1 MISKR
6 ENINENEYI
15 ALIEYIFDWLDENID
30 DKDQNHDL
38 DYFRQDSL
46 DLKEKIQL
54 FLEIGM
60 DEIE

>member
-30 DKDQNHDL
+30 DEDQNHDL